1 MNAKITAIAH
11 MLDQAKVHLTHGQTT
26 SAQIILEE
34 VRPGS
39 TAHTHSLD
47 SAGLGLCASTFS
59 CMTWGLSLNSRSKT

>member
-34 VRPGS
+34 VLKKQPRNTPARLFRQPQHGDW
-39 TAHTHSLD
+39 D
-47 SAGLGLCASTFS
+47 SVIAEI
-59 CMTWGLSLNSRSKT
+59 RSAL